1 MTFDTNPSHNPS
13 RNRLLPI
20 AANVLQVVVRAPE
33 LARQGAAA
41 EVPPLRPRVVDAHVD
56 MHDVLVVGVVLL
68 LEEERWAVEEVGGQ
82 RFCRD
87 V

>member
-1 MTFDTNPSHNPS
+1 MFRYIRSGGLGGFPG
-13 RNRLLPI
+13 
-20 AANVLQVVVRAPE
+20 VFVVRAPQ

-56 MHDVLVVGVVLL
+56 VHDVLVVGVVLL
-68 LEEERWAVEEVGGQ
+68 EEERWAVLEKEVGGQ